1 MREVADMAKK
11 RVVGF
16 LAGLPLVVAI
26 VITGAGVALGFTGFD
41 NASTWLLILL
51 AVITL
56 VSPVVA
62 GWLSPGLKQAW
73 FFPIGVLASLS
84 IATAIYGPLSSD
96 SEPIAFVVML
106 TLIYGGGASV
116 AFCAAWIVRQYLCH
130 VRGNRFPVSH
140 LSIASL
146 VTVCCSITLIVLFIA
161 TPLASLT
168 STRVPYW
175 SAVLAPIGSIGV
187 AAGSAIIWSDRSRGR
202 WGFLGLG
209 LSLLYLGASLA
220 PPVFLTTAHWY
231 GPVALVL
238 VGLAIWNILKWR
250 QDGERYVLGDS

>member
-1 MREVADMAKK
+1 MTMALPKG
-11 RVVGF
+11 RSVVT
-16 LAGLPLVVAI
+16 AGLAA
-26 VITGAGVALGFTGFD
+26 ITGAGVVGFTGFD

-62 GWLSPGLKQAW
+62 GWLSPGLKHAW
-73 FFPIGVLASLS
+73 FFPIGVLAGLS

-106 TLIYGGGASV
+106 TFIYGGGASV
-116 AFCAAWIVRQYLCH
+116 AFCVAWIARQYLRH
-130 VRGNRFPVSH
+130 VRGNRLPVSH
-140 LSIASL
+140 LSIASR
-146 VTVCCSITLIVLFIA
+146 VAICWSIALIVLFIA
-161 TPLASLT
+161 VSLPPLT
-168 STRVPYW
+168 STRAPYW
-175 SAVLAPIGSIGV
+175 SAVLAPIGLIGV
-187 AAGSAIIWSDRSRGR
+187 AAGSAIIWSDRNRGR

-220 PPVFLTTAHWY
+220 PPIFLTTAHWY

-238 VGLAIWNILKWR
+238 VGLAVWNVLRWR
-250 QDGERYVLGDS
+250 QGDERTAFGDS